1 MITFIEGMLVEKTPA
16 RVVINIGG
24 LGYEVCIPLSSYER
38 LPKEQQVCRLL
49 TVDHVREDKHI
60 LFGFVTDAERVI
72 FVKLLGVSG
81 IGPKLALSAL
91 SSLSVREITES
102 VVAGEVGRLSSISG
116 VGKKIAER
124 MIIELREQFSEDA
137 VFNSGTSVS
146 KDMIHEQCVQD
157 AVHALISLGYKP
169 GNARRM
175 VFSVLPKPLNDI
187 SVEDIVRKALN
198 R

>member
-24 LGYEVCIPLSSYER
+24 LGYEVFIPLSSYER

-60 LFGFVTDAERVI
+60 LFGFVTDAERAI

-116 VGKKIAER
+116 VGKKIAQR

-157 AVHALISLGYKP
+157 AVQALISLGYKP